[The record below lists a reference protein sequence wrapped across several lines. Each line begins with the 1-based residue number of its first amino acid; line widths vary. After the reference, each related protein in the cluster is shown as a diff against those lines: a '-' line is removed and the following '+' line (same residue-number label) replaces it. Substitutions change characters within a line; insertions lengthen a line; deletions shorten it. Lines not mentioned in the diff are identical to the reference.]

1 MQLEV
6 CITKH
11 LGDITK
17 LNGAEIPV
25 VDCITGG
32 SPCQDLSVAGK
43 RAGMKHE
50 SHGDEETTRSGLF
63 MDQIRLV
70 KEMRAN
76 EMRSGRTGESVR
88 PRYMVWENVPGAF
101 SSGTTKGSDFAAVI
115 EEIIKVAEPGAC
127 VCVCVPDKGW
137 TKSGCYYA
145 DDGSWS
151 IAWRTHD
158 AQFWGVPQRR
168 RRIALVAD
176 FNGLTAPSI
185 LFDYEY
191 RGEAASPE
199 SYQTERDF
207 GAEPR
212 PEIQSERNGVS
223 GDSAESGEARQGAP
237 TGAES
242 GVDSAICLQGNG
254 IDRADTAECNGRG
267 WRRGGSY
274 TLNTIDRPAVYA
286 ENQGG
291 RDGGGKGPLIQNDKS
306 ATLSTLQDQ
315 TLFVPNVSGTLNPGA
330 HPGSYNGQ
338 DAYND
343 LLISTPPT
351 SDRIDGRELH
361 GISGERD
368 ADTTGKGLQRPADC
382 GGFCPEVSERTRGI
396 GWEKEKAPTLRAGAT
411 PGVLTSTS

>member
-1 MQLEV
+1 MV
-6 CITKH
+6 H
-11 LGDITK
+11 
-17 LNGAEIPV
+17 PV
-25 VDCITGG
+25 
-32 SPCQDLSVAGK
+32 SQDLSIAGARK
-43 RAGMKHE
+43 GMKHADR
-50 SHGDEETTRSGLF
+50 GDDETTRSGLF
-63 MDQIRLV
+63 MEQVRIV
-70 KEMRAN
+70 KEMRERDRAN
-76 EMRSGRTGESVR
+76 GNRGVLTR
-88 PRYMVWENVPGAF
+88 PRYMVWENVVGAF
-101 SSGTTKGSDFAAVI
+101 SSGTPKGSDFAAVI

-137 TKSGCYYA
+137 TKSGCYYS

-223 GDSAESGEARQGAP
+223 GHSAESGETRQGFAAG
-237 TGAES
+237 TES
-242 GVDSAICLQGNG
+242 GADSAICLQGNG
-254 IDRADTAECNGRG
+254 IDRADTAGCNGRG
-267 WRRGGSY
+267 WRRGGLTPLTQSTAQPC
-274 TLNTIDRPAVYA
+274 TLKIR
-286 ENQGG
+286 GG

-306 ATLSTLQDQ
+306 GTLSTLQDQ

-343 LLISTPPT
+343 LLISTPPH
-351 SDRIDGRELH
+351 E
-361 GISGERD
+361 
-368 ADTTGKGLQRPADC
+368 
-382 GGFCPEVSERTRGI
+382 
-396 GWEKEKAPTLRAGAT
+396 
-411 PGVLTSTS
+411 

>member
-1 MQLEV
+1 M
-6 CITKH
+6 
-11 LGDITK
+11 
-17 LNGAEIPV
+17 
-25 VDCITGG
+25 VDLIVGG
-32 SPCQDLSVAGK
+32 SPCQDLSIAGQRK
-43 RAGMKHE
+43 GMKHADR
-50 SHGDEETTRSGLF
+50 GDEETTRSGLF
-63 MDQIRLV
+63 MEQVRIV
-70 KEMRAN
+70 KEMRERDRAN
-76 EMRSGRTGESVR
+76 GNRGVLTR
-88 PRYMVWENVPGAF
+88 PRYMLWENVVGAF
-101 SSGTTKGSDFAAVI
+101 SSGQTKGADFAAVI

-137 TKSGCYYA
+137 SKAGCYYA

-168 RRIALVAD
+168 RRIALLAD

-191 RGEAASPE
+191 RGEATSAE
-199 SYQTERDF
+199 SYQTERDS
-207 GAEPR
+207 GNEPR
-212 PEIQSERNGVS
+212 PEVQPVGNGVS
-223 GDSAESGEARQGAP
+223 GDSAESGTQGEGPAA
-237 TGAES
+237 GAES
-242 GVDSAICLQGNG
+242 GADSAICLQGNG
-254 IDRADTAECNGRG
+254 IDRADTAGCNGRG
-267 WRRGGSY
+267 WRRGGAY

-343 LLISTPPT
+343 LLVSTPPPEIL
-351 SDRIDGRELH
+351 S
-361 GISGERD
+361 GI
-368 ADTTGKGLQRPADC
+368 
-382 GGFCPEVSERTRGI
+382 
-396 GWEKEKAPTLRAGAT
+396 
-411 PGVLTSTS
+411 